1 MCVNVLPCLYP
12 SKFSFVDPLCLYRF
26 NAPLT
31 YYSLFF
37 TSICFNQMI
46 IISGMI
52 PLGIASEK
60 GYTEICDLLLTH
72 EADITK
78 GNTKTGNNINV
89 AIHFHIFES
98 SRMSVSL
105 SVC

>member
-1 MCVNVLPCLYP
+1 M
-12 SKFSFVDPLCLYRF
+12 
-26 NAPLT
+26 T
-31 YYSLFF
+31 
-37 TSICFNQMI
+37 
-46 IISGMI
+46 

-89 AIHFHIFES
+89 VIHFHIF
-98 SRMSVSL
+98 
-105 SVC
+105 